1 MFARRPGRISSA
13 FTLIELL
20 VVIAIIAILIG
31 LLLPAV
37 QKVREAAARM
47 SCSNNL
53 KQTGL
58 ATHNYNDAMGGLP
71 PGFGYPNATSTS
83 QVGSTFWFLLPFM
96 EQGNIFNGASG
107 YAFNYV
113 TAAQNYGYS
122 LRPKTVV
129 CPSDPTQTA
138 TSTTNGSYVSNVQVF
153 GGYYATASGKI
164 PTTIPDG
171 LSNTVFY
178 AEKYSTCG
186 SYPTYWALY
195 GSQFMGNYWA
205 ANTGTGSLFQ
215 VAPAVSACNYN
226 VAQSPH
232 TGVMNVGLGD
242 GSVRTVSQS
251 MSATTWW
258 YACTPNGGE
267 VLGSDW

>member
-1 MFARRPGRISSA
+1 MSGHRLNRFKSA

-47 SCSNNL
+47 SCSNNI
-53 KQTGL
+53 KQMGL
-58 ATHNYNDAMGGLP
+58 ATHNYNDTIGLLP
-71 PGFGYPNATSTS
+71 PGFGYPNASTTS
-83 QVGSTFWFLLPFM
+83 QLGSTFWYLLPFI
-96 EQGNIFNGASG
+96 EQSTVFNGASG

-113 TAAQNYGYS
+113 SSAGNYGYS

-138 TSTTNGSYVSNVQVF
+138 TATLNGSYVSNVQVF
-153 GGYYATASGKI
+153 GGYYATPMGKI

-171 LSNTVFY
+171 LSNTIFY

-186 SYPTYWALY
+186 SYATYWAIY
-195 GSQFMGNYWA
+195 GSQFAGEYWA
-205 ANTGTGSLFQ
+205 GNTGTGSLFQ
-215 VAPAVSACNYN
+215 VAPTIAACNYN

-242 GSVRTVSQS
+242 GSVRTLSQGL
-251 MSATTWW
+251 SAATWW
-258 YACTPNGGE
+258 AACTPNGGE